1 VSGLG
6 RELCAD
12 PRSGKYPE
20 DARNHDSH
28 PVSTAILDI
37 DGTLVDTNYQHVIA
51 WARALQRFDIDVALW
66 RIHRLIGMGGDQ
78 VVTSLCGQE
87 VEDEHG
93 DEIRSAESEEYM
105 RLIEEVRPMEGA
117 RDLII
122 ALKDRGHTVVLAS
135 SAKEDEVDVYLD
147 LLDVRELVD
156 AWTTS
161 ADVESTK
168 PAPDLVQ
175 AALKKSGD
183 EPSAAVMVG
192 DTPWDVEAAGKA
204 GLETIA
210 VITGGFSEQELTK
223 AGAAAVVESVAEL
236 LERLDETRLK

>member
-1 VSGLG
+1 V
-6 RELCAD
+6 RACW
-12 PRSGKYPE
+12 SGKYSV
-20 DARNHDSH
+20 DARHRRTG

-37 DGTLVDTNYQHVIA
+37 DGTLVDTNYHHTIA

-66 RIHRLIGMGGDQ
+66 RIHRHIGMGGDQ
-78 VVTSLCGQE
+78 VVASLCGQE

-105 RLIEEVRPMEGA
+105 RLIGEVRPMQGA

-122 ALKDRGHTVVLAS
+122 ALRERGHAVVLAS

-147 LLDVRELVD
+147 LLDAREVVD

-168 PAPDLVQ
+168 PAPDLVH
-175 AALKKSGD
+175 AALDKTGD
-183 EPSAAVMVG
+183 APSEAVMVG
-192 DTPWDVEAAGKA
+192 DTPWDVKAASKA
-204 GLETIA
+204 GVETIT
-210 VITGGFSEQELTK
+210 VITGGFSEQQLTE
-223 AGAAAVVESVAEL
+223 AGAVAVFESVAEL
-236 LERLDETRLK
+236 LERLDETRLKQGDPR

>member
-1 VSGLG
+1 M
-6 RELCAD
+6 CAAR
-12 PRSGKYPE
+12 RSGE
-20 DARNHDSH
+20 CFNDARHHDSH

-105 RLIEEVRPMEGA
+105 RLIGEVRPVEGA

-122 ALKDRGHTVVLAS
+122 ALKDRGHSVVLAS
-135 SAKEDEVDVYLD
+135 SAKDDEVDVYLD
-147 LLDVRELVD
+147 LLDVREVVD

-183 EPSAAVMVG
+183 EPNAAVMVG

-223 AGAAAVVESVAEL
+223 AGAATVVESVAEL
-236 LERLDETRLK
+236 LERLDDTRLK

>member
-1 VSGLG
+1 M
-6 RELCAD
+6 CATLL
-12 PRSGKYPE
+12 SGKYPE
-20 DARNHDSH
+20 DARIHDLH

-37 DGTLVDTNYQHVIA
+37 DGTLVDTNYHHTIA

-66 RIHRLIGMGGDQ
+66 RIHRHIGMGGDQ

-93 DEIRSAESEEYM
+93 DDIRSAESEEYM
-105 RLIEEVRPMEGA
+105 GLIGEVRPMEGA

-122 ALKDRGHTVVLAS
+122 ALRDRGHSVVLAS

-147 LLDVRELVD
+147 LLDARDVVD

-175 AALKKSGD
+175 AALEKTGD
-183 EPSAAVMVG
+183 KPGAAVMVG
-192 DTPWDVEAAGKA
+192 DTPWDVQAAEKA
-204 GLETIA
+204 GVETIT
-210 VITGGFSEQELTK
+210 VVTGGFSEQQLTE
-223 AGAAAVVESVAEL
+223 AGAVAVFESVAEL
-236 LERLDETRLK
+236 LERLDETRLKGDR